1 MSPADLYA
9 VIVSS
14 LQAALSSTEQ
24 IVAIVSSIV
33 AVALIVVS
41 SFVKTMIP
49 LRWLAVGSNVGFV
62 VYGVLHPSIPM
73 LALNALLL
81 PINVVRAVEMV
92 RLTRRV
98 RAAAGNRD
106 GTGIWLKPYMVRTK
120 RKNGDILF
128 RKGDTADQLYFLA
141 EGRIE
146 LVEIGGFIEPGHDVR
161 RDRLLRARSAPHAHR
176 ALRRGMH
183 RPDDRRKHRQAALLP
198 EPGLRIPADVA
209 GRGAADCRCAAAAE
223 HDRETQGV
231 LTPRQVA
238 A

>member
-14 LQAALSSTEQ
+14 LQAALSSAEQ
-24 IVAIVSSIV
+24 IVAIVSSII

-146 LVEIGGFIEPGHDVR
+146 LVEIGGFIEPGTMFGEIAFFAPDKR
-161 RDRLLRARSAPHAHR
+161 RTNTARCVGACTVLTIDESTVNQLYYQNPEFGFQLM
-176 ALRRGMH
+176 AL
-183 RPDDRRKHRQAALLP
+183 
-198 EPGLRIPADVA
+198 VA
-209 GRGAADCRCAAAAE
+209 GRLTADVQRL
-223 HDRETQGV
+223 QK
-231 LTPRQVA
+231 QVA
-238 A
+238 EATKR

>member
-1 MSPADLYA
+1 VSPADLYA

-146 LVEIGGFIEPGHDVR
+146 LVEIGGFIEPGTMFGEI
-161 RDRLLRARSAPHAHR
+161 AFFAP
-176 ALRRGMH
+176 
-183 RPDDRRKHRQAALLP
+183 DRRRTLTARCAGACTVLTIDESTVRQLYYQNPDFGFQLMS
-198 EPGLRIPADVA
+198 LVA
-209 GRGAADCRCAAAAE
+209 GRLTADVQRLQNTIAKPKE
-223 HDRETQGV
+223 S
-231 LTPRQVA
+231 
-238 A
+238 